1 MTHNGATD
9 RPADGTRSRRTRGL
23 LATPTTLRTFAAIY
37 VALAMNGSS
46 CGSPFLSARAVFKM
60 E

>member
-37 VALAMNGSS
+37 VALAMNEWFVLWFTIPLCKNS
-46 CGSPFLSARAVFKM
+46 V
-60 E
+60 

>member
-37 VALAMNGSS
+37 VALAMNGS
-46 CGSPFLSARAVFKM
+46 PFLSARAVFKM

>member
-37 VALAMNGSS
+37 VALAMNGSFVLWFTIPLCKS
-46 CGSPFLSARAVFKM
+46 SV
-60 E
+60 